1 MYNLIARVKKPK
13 PDREVHVF
21 VIDIL
26 FKPNRM
32 LLQPLSVVQ
41 ACACGSKAVESVRNK
56 FLFQLT
62 VCCDALHTELE
73 NIVVSYFPHC
83 CFKTVR
89 QEVIICIKKHDVVAC
104 SVPQSFVA
112 CCSLTAMGHPYG
124 IRNRS
129 IGTIVGKDKLP

>member
-26 FKPNRM
+26 FKLNRM

-41 ACACGSKAVESVRNK
+41 SCASGSKAVESIRNE
-56 FLFQLT
+56 FLFHLT

-73 NIVVSYFPHC
+73 NIVVAYFPHS
-83 CFKTVR
+83 CFKAVG
-89 QEVIICIKKHDVVAC
+89 QKIVIGIKEHYVVAC
-104 SVPQSFVA
+104 SVP
-112 CCSLTAMGHPYG
+112 
-124 IRNRS
+124 
-129 IGTIVGKDKLP
+129 